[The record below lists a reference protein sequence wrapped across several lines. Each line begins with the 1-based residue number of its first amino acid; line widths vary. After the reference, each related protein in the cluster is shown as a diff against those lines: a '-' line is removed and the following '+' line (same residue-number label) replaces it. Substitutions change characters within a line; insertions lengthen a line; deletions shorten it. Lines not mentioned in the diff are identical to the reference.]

1 MKDKDLRYGINLY
14 GKKTSF
20 LRTSLWFQSVWNKA
34 WVIKN
39 QGLLWLCYRFFG
51 FFHNFFWIESSFL
64 SFVIKYLSISSGHKV
79 QDNLK
84 KQQKLTK
91 RIKWISNNKNKI
103 SIVDPNPD
111 IMQFRSSIIKIKT
124 NNFEKIQRIDNTNIE
139 NPDFLWPKLWFKRS
153 ETINSSS
160 ENLFSCRTN

>member
-1 MKDKDLRYGINLY
+1 MGIFYGCVID
-14 GKKTSF
+14 
-20 LRTSLWFQSVWNKA
+20 SLD
-34 WVIKN
+34 
-39 QGLLWLCYRFFG
+39 FFI
-51 FFHNFFWIESSFL
+51 FFYWRQNSFL
-64 SFVIKYLSISSGHKV
+64 SFVLNFYKYSLISSGHQV

-91 RIKWISNNKNKI
+91 RVEWISNSKNKI
-103 SIVDPNPD
+103 NIVDPNPD